1 MNVESVNAIL
11 VTLENTVKMR
21 KTKPFAKSLN
31 HVSCLNFSLKIIHRM
46 IWISIHRIVVI
57 ILILVIPKSHFLAKD
72 FPKHVLE
79 ITTKLQV
86 CIHQTH
92 MKFFFL
98 LETCK
103 NLLIPWFR
111 NFLTHF
117 LFHLFITLIYFSKF
131 QVEPKK
137 ATLLIL

>member
-21 KTKPFAKSLN
+21 KTKKFAKSLN
-31 HVSCLNFSLKIIHRM
+31 HVSCLNFSLKIIHRL
-46 IWISIHRIVVI
+46 IWISIHRIVLL
-57 ILILVIPKSHFLAKD
+57 ILILVTPNFLAKK

-79 ITTKLQV
+79 ITTKIQV

-92 MKFFFL
+92 MKFSFFL

-103 NLLIPWFR
+103 NLLIP
-111 NFLTHF
+111 
-117 LFHLFITLIYFSKF
+117 
-131 QVEPKK
+131 
-137 ATLLIL
+137 

>member
-57 ILILVIPKSHFLAKD
+57 ILILVTPKSHFLAKD

-79 ITTKLQV
+79 ITAKLQV
-86 CIHQTH
+86 CIHHTR
-92 MKFFFL
+92 MKFFFFVVG
-98 LETCK
+98 
-103 NLLIPWFR
+103 NM
-111 NFLTHF
+111 
-117 LFHLFITLIYFSKF
+117 
-131 QVEPKK
+131 
-137 ATLLIL
+137 